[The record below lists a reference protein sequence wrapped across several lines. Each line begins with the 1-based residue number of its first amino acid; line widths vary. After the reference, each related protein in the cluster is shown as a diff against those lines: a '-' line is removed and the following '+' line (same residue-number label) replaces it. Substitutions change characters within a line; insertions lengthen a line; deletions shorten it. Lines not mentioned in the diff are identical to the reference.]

1 MSERGLELRSGQT
14 PRGARA
20 RASLPVVGA
29 APVSQDR
36 DLQAKLVDFASTI
49 GDLTTPSEV
58 LDALHSVVSTS
69 LPLHILGAGRL
80 PVRAAD
86 WSSFQ
91 LGRSVFLHK
100 DAPKGWWEEY
110 EALAENKF
118 RPVLF
123 LARSSLASYT
133 WTEVMHMLEPI
144 GLDRWW
150 YGLALKHGMR
160 DGFTCPVGGRWVVA
174 FWSRKTL
181 CRILTQP
188 SRIAIFGA
196 ANVAALRL
204 EQLAGVSAS
213 RIGSRPS
220 LTAREIAVLR
230 LVSTGGRTQDIA
242 RALGLGEETVRSHL
256 KKAESKLGVSN
267 RTHAAC
273 EALRRDLIP

>member
-29 APVSQDR
+29 APVSQDS

-160 DGFTCPVGGRWVVA
+160 DGFTCPVGATGGGVLVA
-174 FWSRKTL
+174 QGSLQDSDATVANCNLRRRQRRSTA
-181 CRILTQP
+181 
-188 SRIAIFGA
+188 SGAIGWRERQSHRF
-196 ANVAALRL
+196 AALSDRP
-204 EQLAGVSAS
+204 GN
-213 RIGSRPS
+213 SRPAS
-220 LTAREIAVLR
+220 GVD
-230 LVSTGGRTQDIA
+230 GRSDPGHCPGT
-242 RALGLGEETVRSHL
+242 RPW
-256 KKAESKLGVSN
+256 
-267 RTHAAC
+267 
-273 EALRRDLIP
+273 RRDRP